1 MTFRSIAILAACL
14 VAVIVLADATVGSR
28 LDVRAAFWYLSIVRT
43 ALLALVAVFA
53 AVTASRF
60 KWWQEYVGRA
70 WTLFFIAYSLLAL
83 SEVARRF
90 FPESR
95 NVREGLVAL
104 GNLAVI
110 GAYWLIARSLH
121 AAGLGYYGSTAS
133 KIVFFVVIAAL
144 VIALCSGSLLNELR
158 WARGGDPHPGSLL
171 SVLADMITFV
181 LVAPLLLTSFALRG
195 GQQFWVFALLT
206 AGTFGWMVNQAAGTV
221 LRSAGLFAV
230 VPTGRMLG
238 FALACCF
245 IAAAA
250 FTQWLAARRG
260 TSGIGSTSGAI
271 RSTSGAILSD

>member
-1 MTFRSIAILAACL
+1 MTFRSIALFAACL
-14 VAVIVLADATVGSR
+14 VAAIVVVDATVGSR
-28 LDVRAAFWYLSIVRT
+28 LDARAAFWYLSIVRT

-70 WTLFFIAYSLLAL
+70 WTLFFIAYALLTL
-83 SEVARRF
+83 SEIARRF
-90 FPESR
+90 FPQSR
-95 NVREGLVAL
+95 SVREVLVAV

-121 AAGLGYYGSTAS
+121 AAGLDYYGSTAR
-133 KIVFFVVIAAL
+133 KIVIFVLSVGL
-144 VIALCSGSLLNELR
+144 VIALCSGSLFNELK
-158 WARGGDPHPGSLL
+158 WARQGDLHPGSLL
-171 SVLADMITFV
+171 SVFADMITFV

-206 AGTFGWMVNQAAGTV
+206 AGTFGWMVNQAAGTI
-221 LRSAGLFAV
+221 LRSAGLYGA
-230 VPTGRMLG
+230 VPTGHMLG

-260 TSGIGSTSGAI
+260 TSG
-271 RSTSGAILSD
+271 AILSA